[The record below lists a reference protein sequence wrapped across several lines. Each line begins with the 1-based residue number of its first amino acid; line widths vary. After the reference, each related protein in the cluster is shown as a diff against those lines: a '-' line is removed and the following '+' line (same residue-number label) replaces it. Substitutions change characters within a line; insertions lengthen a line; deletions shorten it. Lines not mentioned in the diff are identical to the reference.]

1 MYLVRLMIQKF
12 ASRAPSS
19 VGEFLNRRTRAGPAP
34 ALIAAALT
42 GAAVGVAACHRT
54 PAQPSSPPPAEAQA
68 APPASATLDRVR
80 ARKRLKCGVTD
91 NLPGFA
97 ERGLTGWRGFDV
109 DLCRAVAAATLGD
122 SHAVSIIGLSNK
134 TRFAALESGTV
145 DLVAGGGTYTFTHD
159 VTLGLDFVGVSFYDS
174 QGFLT
179 SAPKPPRRGQ
189 PSPPPKAIADLNG
202 LRICVQGGSPAQKA
216 LADGLKQRG
225 LSYQPIVKDDRQQAL
240 DAYQKR
246 ECDALTDD
254 LSVLAYDQA
263 QLRDPDKH
271 VIVAETL
278 ADDPVGP
285 MVREGD
291 DRWANVVRWTLN
303 ALILAEAAKVDSRT
317 VDQARQDSVDP
328 QLRQLLGLDGDAG
341 RRLGLASDWAYKAI
355 RQVGS
360 YGEIF
365 DRNLGLNTPLKLDRG
380 RNALWTADKP
390 GQIYAPPLR

>member
-1 MYLVRLMIQKF
+1 MRP
-12 ASRAPSS
+12 R
-19 VGEFLNRRTRAGPAP
+19 VGSTP

-42 GAAVGVAACHRT
+42 MAMLSAAACNRT
-54 PAQPSSPPPAEAQA
+54 PAQPASPPPATAQT
-68 APPASATLDRVR
+68 PPPSATLDRVR
-80 ARKRLKCGVTD
+80 EHKRLKCGVTD

-97 ERGLTGWRGFDV
+97 ERTLTGWRGFDV

-122 SHAVSIIGLSNK
+122 AHAVSITGLSNK
-134 TRFAALESGTV
+134 TRFAALQSGAV

-159 VTLGLDFVGVSFYDS
+159 VTFGLDFVGVSFYDS

-179 SAPKPPRRGQ
+179 AAPKPPRRGQ
-189 PSPPPKAIADLNG
+189 PPPPAKTIADLNG
-202 LRICVQGGSPAQKA
+202 MRICVQGGSPAQQV
-216 LADGLKQRG
+216 LVDGLKARG
-225 LSYQPIVKDDRQQAL
+225 LSYQLIVKDDRQQTL
-240 DAYQKR
+240 EAYQKR
-246 ECDALTDD
+246 DCDALTDD
-254 LSVLAYDQA
+254 LSVLAYDHA
-263 QLRDPDKH
+263 SLRDPDRH
-271 VIVAETL
+271 VILTETL

-317 VDQARQDSVDP
+317 VDQAKQNSVDP
-328 QLRQLLGLDGDAG
+328 QLRHLLGLEGDAG
-341 RRLGLASDWAYKAI
+341 RRLGLADDWAYKVV

-365 DRNLGLNTPLKLDRG
+365 DRNLGPETPLKLDRG